1 MGELVREE
9 RVIADVVAAVKK
21 PLELKYSCIKQ
32 TSWRVAIQVLLSVL
46 EVSMEE
52 ALDRQ
57 RFGDV
62 WITVI
67 DVLDVFLFPKVPP
80 PASRSSE
87 DRTEDERIDCSIIE
101 FLKCQVLA
109 RPSPFPH
116 EFLLSIMV
124 ILNKGS
130 IHSHSAGE
138 DLNQNRDLPLVL
150 REDFAKICFET
161 LLQYSLLDQSDPD
174 PLLLT
179 NGNIEHVT
187 NGVGHLAMDK
197 DAKITNKLA
206 VTSLLHRFKEVV
218 TSYIADE
225 ELHGS
230 IPLPSHRVSEMSFV
244 LKALATLISSLKRS
258 SSSGVDKRTWGLVI
272 GLYPDLVRATVT
284 NAEAVATS
292 LQQALQQYTELLQ
305 PPASQNPGVSEA

>member
-1 MGELVREE
+1 MAGQWNRTVKLLVGDIRSDDLLEPVQQGGDRQLVCYLCIFVHCKVSNSIRHMLNVPIGEQWVGLIKEAVLEQSFETDFGKVFSEDKRQVPVLV
-9 RVIADVVAAVKK
+9 
-21 PLELKYSCIKQ
+21 
-32 TSWRVAIQVLLSVL
+32 QVL
-46 EVSMEE
+46 
-52 ALDRQ
+52 
-57 RFGDV
+57 
-62 WITVI
+62 T
-67 DVLDVFLFPKVPP
+67 
-80 PASRSSE
+80 
-87 DRTEDERIDCSIIE
+87 
-101 FLKCQVLA
+101 
-109 RPSPFPH
+109 
-116 EFLLSIMV
+116 
-124 ILNKGS
+124 S
-130 IHSHSAGE
+130 IHSHSAGD

-161 LLQYSLLDQSDPD
+161 LLQYSLLDQSDP
-174 PLLLT
+174 LLT

-187 NGVGHLAMDK
+187 NGVAHLAMDK

-230 IPLPSHRVSEMSFV
+230 VPLPSHRVSEMSFV

-258 SSSGVDKRTWGLVI
+258 SAGVDKRTWGLVI

-305 PPASQNPGVSEA
+305 PPAPQAPGISEA

>member
-1 MGELVREE
+1 MN
-9 RVIADVVAAVKK
+9 
-21 PLELKYSCIKQ
+21 Q
-32 TSWRVAIQVLLSVL
+32 
-46 EVSMEE
+46 
-52 ALDRQ
+52 
-57 RFGDV
+57 
-62 WITVI
+62 
-67 DVLDVFLFPKVPP
+67 
-80 PASRSSE
+80 
-87 DRTEDERIDCSIIE
+87 
-101 FLKCQVLA
+101 
-109 RPSPFPH
+109 
-116 EFLLSIMV
+116 V

-150 REDFAKICFET
+150 REDFAKTCFET
-161 LLQYSLLDQSDPD
+161 LLQYSLLDQSDP
-174 PLLLT
+174 LLT

-187 NGVGHLAMDK
+187 NGVAHLAMDK

-230 IPLPSHRVSEMSFV
+230 VPLPSHRVSEMSFV

-258 SSSGVDKRTWGLVI
+258 SAGVDKRTWGLVI

-292 LQQALQQYTELLQ
+292 LQQVASHSMVLLIETFIILCLQALQQYTELLQ
-305 PPASQNPGVSEA
+305 PPAPQAPGISEA

>member
-1 MGELVREE
+1 MN
-9 RVIADVVAAVKK
+9 
-21 PLELKYSCIKQ
+21 Q
-32 TSWRVAIQVLLSVL
+32 
-46 EVSMEE
+46 
-52 ALDRQ
+52 
-57 RFGDV
+57 
-62 WITVI
+62 
-67 DVLDVFLFPKVPP
+67 
-80 PASRSSE
+80 
-87 DRTEDERIDCSIIE
+87 
-101 FLKCQVLA
+101 
-109 RPSPFPH
+109 
-116 EFLLSIMV
+116 V

-161 LLQYSLLDQSDPD
+161 LLQYSLLDQSDP
-174 PLLLT
+174 LLT

-187 NGVGHLAMDK
+187 NGVAHLAMDK

-230 IPLPSHRVSEMSFV
+230 VPLPSHRVSEMSFV

-258 SSSGVDKRTWGLVI
+258 SAGVDKRTWGLVI

-284 NAEAVATS
+284 NAEAVASS
-292 LQQALQQYTELLQ
+292 LQQVKLLFVGPIGCRPYYCFFLLQ
-305 PPASQNPGVSEA
+305 VLLLLLLLLQSLSRRINIINIFMI

>member
-1 MGELVREE
+1 MN
-9 RVIADVVAAVKK
+9 
-21 PLELKYSCIKQ
+21 Q
-32 TSWRVAIQVLLSVL
+32 
-46 EVSMEE
+46 
-52 ALDRQ
+52 
-57 RFGDV
+57 
-62 WITVI
+62 
-67 DVLDVFLFPKVPP
+67 
-80 PASRSSE
+80 
-87 DRTEDERIDCSIIE
+87 
-101 FLKCQVLA
+101 
-109 RPSPFPH
+109 
-116 EFLLSIMV
+116 V

-161 LLQYSLLDQSDPD
+161 LLQYSLLDQSDP
-174 PLLLT
+174 LLT

-187 NGVGHLAMDK
+187 NGVAHLAMDK

-230 IPLPSHRVSEMSFV
+230 VPLPSHRVSEMSFV

-258 SSSGVDKRTWGLVI
+258 SAGVDKRTWGLVI

-292 LQQALQQYTELLQ
+292 LQQVPSHSLVLLIETFIILCLQALQQYTELLQ
-305 PPASQNPGVSEA
+305 PPAPQAPGISEA